1 VCEVVDQYSIVA
13 EAVVVTG
20 GASGIGLTCARRAAA
35 RGARVAIVDVNP
47 VAAKEAVASLD
58 GDGHLA
64 IAADVTDAAAM
75 AQAIEQFAETSGIT
89 GIVAAAGIVS
99 RAPLLE
105 ISAAEFRRVMEIN
118 VVGVQN
124 TIAAAGTHLIRSG
137 NRSSVVVLGSAA
149 AFTGGGLMGNGAYA
163 TSKAALI
170 GLVRG
175 YARELA
181 PHGVRVNLVAPGA
194 TETPMT
200 AELSD
205 ADRDR
210 IATMSLLGRLSRPD
224 EIAATIDFLLAPEVG
239 TITGQIIHV
248 NGGVVFG

>member
-1 VCEVVDQYSIVA
+1 VKDHEPMTA
-13 EAVVVTG
+13 EAVLITG
-20 GASGIGLTCARRAAA
+20 GASGIGLTCARQAAA

-47 VAAKEAVASLD
+47 TAAAEAVATLE

-64 IAADVTDAAAM
+64 IAADVTDADAMRRAAD
-75 AQAIEQFAETSGIT
+75 QLAEGGGLT
-89 GIVAAAGIVS
+89 GVVAAAGIVS
-99 RAPLLE
+99 RSSLLE
-105 ISAAEFRRVMEIN
+105 IDASEFRRVLDIN
-118 VVGVQN
+118 VIGVQN
-124 TIAAAGTHLIRSG
+124 TISAAGPHLLRAG
-137 NRSSVVVLGSAA
+137 RLGSVVVLGSAA

-181 PHGVRVNLVAPGA
+181 PHQVRVNMVAPGA

-200 AELSD
+200 AVLD
-205 ADRDR
+205 DVDRDR
-210 IATMSLLGRLSRPD
+210 IAGMSLLGRLSKPE
-224 EIAATIDFLLAPEVG
+224 EIASAIAFLLAPDNG
-239 TITGQIIHV
+239 TITGQVLHV

>member
-1 VCEVVDQYSIVA
+1 VTIDNAMTA
-13 EAVVVTG
+13 EAVLITG
-20 GASGIGLTCARRAAA
+20 GASGIGLMCARQAAA
-35 RGARVAIVDVNP
+35 RGARVAIIDVNP
-47 VAAKEAVASLD
+47 VAAEEAVAGLP

-64 IAADVTDAAAM
+64 IGADVTDAN
-75 AQAIEQFAETSGIT
+75 AIRTATNRFGDAGGIT
-89 GIVAAAGIVS
+89 GVVAAAGIVS
-99 RAPLLE
+99 RSSLLE
-105 ISAAEFRRVMEIN
+105 IDASEFRRVLDIN

-124 TIAAAGTHLIRSG
+124 VISAAGPYLIRADPLG
-137 NRSSVVVLGSAA
+137 SVVVLGSAA

-181 PHGVRVNLVAPGA
+181 PHRVRVNLVAPGA

-200 AELSD
+200 DVLSD
-205 ADRDR
+205 SERER
-210 IATMSLLGRLSRPD
+210 IAGMSLLGRLSRPG
-224 EIAATIDFLLAPEVG
+224 EIASAIAFLLAPDVG
-239 TITGQIIHV
+239 TITGQILHV

>member
-1 VCEVVDQYSIVA
+1 VNDHESMTA
-13 EAVVVTG
+13 EAVLITG
-20 GASGIGLTCARRAAA
+20 GASGIGLTCARQAAA

-47 VAAKEAVASLD
+47 TAAAEAVATLE

-64 IAADVTDAAAM
+64 IAADVTDADAMRRAAD
-75 AQAIEQFAETSGIT
+75 QLAEGGGLT
-89 GIVAAAGIVS
+89 GVVAAAGIVS
-99 RAPLLE
+99 RSSLLE
-105 ISAAEFRRVMEIN
+105 IDASEFRRVLDIN
-118 VVGVQN
+118 VIGVQN
-124 TIAAAGTHLIRSG
+124 TISAAGPHLLRAG
-137 NRSSVVVLGSAA
+137 RLGSVVVLGSAA

-181 PHGVRVNLVAPGA
+181 PHQVRVNMVAPGA

-200 AELSD
+200 AVLD
-205 ADRDR
+205 DVDRDR
-210 IATMSLLGRLSRPD
+210 IAGMSLLGRLSKPE
-224 EIAATIDFLLAPEVG
+224 EIASAIAFLLAPDNG
-239 TITGQIIHV
+239 TITGQVLHV

>member
-1 VCEVVDQYSIVA
+1 VTTYNAMTA
-13 EAVVVTG
+13 EAVLITG
-20 GASGIGLTCARRAAA
+20 GASGIGLTCARQAAV

-47 VAAKEAVASLD
+47 AAAENAVSSLP
-58 GDGHLA
+58 GKGHLA
-64 IAADVTDAAAM
+64 FGVDVTDADAMRDAAD
-75 AQAIEQFAETSGIT
+75 QLGEGGGIT
-89 GIVAAAGIVS
+89 GVVAAAGIVS
-99 RAPLLE
+99 RSSLLE
-105 ISAAEFRRVMEIN
+105 IDVSEFRRVLDIN

-124 TIAAAGTHLIRSG
+124 TISAAGPHLIKA
-137 NRSSVVVLGSAA
+137 NPYASVVVLGSAA

-181 PHGVRVNLVAPGA
+181 PHGVRVNMVAPGA

-200 AELSD
+200 EVLSD
-205 ADRDR
+205 SDRDR
-210 IATMSLLGRLSRPD
+210 IAGMSLLGRLSRPE
-224 EIAATIDFLLAPEVG
+224 EIAAAIAFLLAPAVG
-239 TITGQIIHV
+239 TITGQILHV